1 MRTRKTV
8 ASILIILI
16 VIVVAVVVLQPFFT
30 PDVGKAGLELSSD
43 GNGKIY
49 LTERHSEESFIYR
62 VDTQGNVDAAI
73 KVGGEV
79 MATIYMGGHLYSFT
93 YHNNAG
99 RWTLEELPADLSQSS
114 EVGSGEYQLIG
125 NTHVLSSSE
134 NRVFITGN
142 GEDGNHLVALSYNP
156 GGQASALDDFASAEA
171 AGVKGMSVY
180 MQATVSNASTPYDL
194 VCDGEAIYTIQIN
207 DKMSMITDED
217 TVRSKETYP
226 DSWIYCREGTIFVL
240 NPNTHE
246 ISTVDEFPNLTE
258 RYTYDRLS
266 PGGLTLWNGG
276 AAMLAKEMK
285 GDDIIEGDMKLYF
298 AESGS
303 TNTWK
308 QVYSIHVPFDVQMHL
323 KDYMPEKMWI
333 ITIALAIA
341 FIFSVMLA
349 IFVRRIVLRVCA
361 TISVLGCFMLAV
373 LCSLVWMLTDD
384 IVLAELDAAT
394 GSVIHEYV
402 APEVSQ
408 VRVAFEAFCYGGIVL
423 IVAIAVAVIFTSFSL
438 RPLRDLTK
446 RIGKFIE
453 GDFTVNGMVSSSGD
467 LGRMSRAVTEMG
479 VSLAIKQYETD
490 RMVESYNRFVPRDA
504 ERLLDRA
511 GIMEVSTGDVAR
523 VDDCIAI
530 VSVENRVSVMNTM
543 DSRGFMTFVNSCF
556 SRIFDCANRYKGAL
570 LSGEFL
576 AVLPIL
582 FTERLGSNRGDV
594 VRFGLEL
601 IDSSTVT
608 GNASPEPD
616 FFMLMHKTDF
626 LYGIAGTNEKAFP
639 FISSA
644 ELNFLYNCNTGL
656 RGLGIRMAA
665 TQEYLDNL
673 LRDDGAQDFG
683 VDAKSGQHEPVAN
696 FAKRFIGIIQTP
708 DGSREYRIYEM
719 LDCLS
724 DKERDIRLSYDE
736 KVQSAIDLFYNND
749 FYTAMVEFSSILK
762 QNPKDGLIRWYAFA
776 CERYFNAGDIAN
788 VRYDLLNVE
797 GK

>member
-1 MRTRKTV
+1 
-8 ASILIILI
+8 LIILI
-16 VIVVAVVVLQPFFT
+16 VIGAAVAVLQPFFT
-30 PDVGKAGLELSSD
+30 PDISKAGLVLSSD
-43 GNGKIY
+43 GEGKVYI
-49 LTERHSEESFIYR
+49 TERHSEESFIYR
-62 VDTQGNVDAAI
+62 VDNRGNVDAAV
-73 KVGGEV
+73 KMEGEV
-79 MATIYMGGHLYSFT
+79 MATIYMGGHLYSFV
-93 YHNNAG
+93 YHNDASS
-99 RWTLEELPADLSQSS
+99 WTLEELPANLSSS
-114 EVGSGEYQLIG
+114 REVGSGKYQLIG
-125 NTHVLSSSE
+125 SAHLLSSSGD
-134 NRVFITGN
+134 RVFITGS

-156 GGQASALDDFASAEA
+156 GEQTAATDDFASAEA

-180 MQATVSNASTPYDL
+180 MQATVSNANTPYEFI
-194 VCDGEAIYTIQIN
+194 CDGVAIYTIQAN
-207 DKMSMITDED
+207 DKMSMITDET
-217 TVRSKETYP
+217 TVRTKETYP
-226 DSWIYCREGTIFVL
+226 DSWLYCREGTVFIL
-240 NPNTHE
+240 NPATHE
-246 ISTVDEFPNLTE
+246 ISIVDEFPKMTAS
-258 RYTYDRLS
+258 YTYDRLL
-266 PGGLTLWNGG
+266 PGGLTLWNDG
-276 AAMLAKEMK
+276 AAMLAKDMK
-285 GDDIIEGDMKLYF
+285 NDKDAKNDMKLYF

-303 TNTWK
+303 TNKWN
-308 QVYSIHVPFDVQMHL
+308 QVYSYHVPFDIQMRL
-323 KDYMPEKMWI
+323 KDYKPEKIWI

-341 FIFSVMLA
+341 FIFSMMLS

-373 LCSLVWMLTDD
+373 LCSLVWILADD
-384 IVLAELDAAT
+384 IVIAELNVAE

-402 APEVSQ
+402 APEVAQ
-408 VRVAFEAFCYGGIVL
+408 VRVAFEAFCYGGIAL

-556 SRIFDCANRYKGAL
+556 SRIFECSNRYKGAL

-576 AVLPIL
+576 EVLPIL
-582 FTERLGSNRGDV
+582 FTERLGSSRGDT

-601 IDSSTVT
+601 IDSMTVT

-616 FFMLMHKTDF
+616 FFMLLHKTDF

-656 RGLGIRMAA
+656 RSLGIRMAA

-673 LRDDGAQDFG
+673 MRDDDATGT
-683 VDAKSGQHEPVAN
+683 DAKSGLHEQATD
-696 FAKRFIGIIQTP
+696 FAKRFVGTIQTP
-708 DGSREYRIYEM
+708 NGSNEYRIYEI

-724 DKERDIRLSYDE
+724 DKERDIRLGYDE
-736 KVQSAIDLFYNND
+736 RVQSAIELFYNND

-776 CERYFNAGDIAN
+776 CEHYFNAGDTAN
-788 VRYDLLNVE
+788 IRYDLLNAE